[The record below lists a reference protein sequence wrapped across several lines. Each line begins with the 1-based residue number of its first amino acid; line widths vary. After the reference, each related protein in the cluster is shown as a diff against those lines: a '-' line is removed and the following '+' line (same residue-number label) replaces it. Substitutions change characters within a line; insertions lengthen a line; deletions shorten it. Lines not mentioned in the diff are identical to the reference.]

1 MPKDFQKIYQEKT
14 KDLGISDSTEK
25 NINVTRSKRLLL
37 TKFQVCFKSVE
48 NMCY

>member
-1 MPKDFQKIYQEKT
+1 MPKDFQKMYQEKT
-14 KDLGISDSTEK
+14 KDLGISDSPEK
-25 NINVTRSKRLLL
+25 NINVTRSKEDVI